1 MDFIEIQLEEN
12 RHSQYSS
19 RSHGSP
25 PRIVYDSQLDTIRS
39 ESSDRIFVTD
49 SSRHFRINE
58 QTNSEEQM
66 TTSTHSG

>member
-25 PRIVYDSQLDTIRS
+25 PRIVYD
-39 ESSDRIFVTD
+39 SSDRIFVTD